1 MLTSV
6 NALFV
11 ALLTNCFVLH
21 PQEIKKLQRLRDQI
35 KTWQG
40 DSAIKDKTKLDA
52 NRKLIEGKMEKFK
65 VCEKETKTKAFSKE
79 GLAQDRTDPRQKQ
92 KEEINDWVKE
102 AITKLK
108 EQVEEMEA
116 EIESLNS
123 GKRKK
128 RAEENPRVAELKEH
142 MSRHDHHVQ
151 MLERVLR
158 AVYNDA
164 VVLREAKEL
173 KESVDYYIDSNQEP
187 DFYEDDEMYDSLN
200 LDALPTPAPASGR
213 KPAKNAGR
221 EEDEPQHNTP
231 SNSSDRGSARKGS
244 TATNSPKHGSASKG
258 RRSGGAS
265 QTGGRTVS
273 PKTDSKSTSSERQSP
288 THTGSANREALS
300 PRVFPGG
307 PLMSSVVKTGSAAAA
322 AKQATDPTPDPT
334 VRQIFRSTP
343 GPVEMPKAIPSP
355 VGSAPQSR
363 WNGVAPGS
371 SRETSSVGSPRA
383 QPGPSGAGGGLF
395 SRSPVTP
402 PAASSSDGR
411 RASATT
417 TAGVGSDLSSQASAL
432 DRAFLHLPEGSSSRP
447 PAARNG
453 TPNVPG
459 APRNPAQVPAS
470 FPQTPAGVFEKPE
483 IFLKFDPDTLFFIF
497 YYQQGTYQQYLAAQ
511 ELKRQGW
518 RFHKK
523 YLTWFQRHDEPKLTT
538 DEFENGTFI
547 YFDYANVVYQG
558 QGTGWCQRIKSE
570 FIFEYRYLED
580 ELV

>member
-1 MLTSV
+1 MY
-6 NALFV
+6 
-11 ALLTNCFVLH
+11 
-21 PQEIKKLQRLRDQI
+21 
-35 KTWQG
+35 
-40 DSAIKDKTKLDA
+40 
-52 NRKLIEGKMEKFK
+52 RKLIEGKMEKFK

-128 RAEENPRVAELKEH
+128 RAEENPRVSELKEH
-142 MSRHDHHVQ
+142 MGRHDHHVQ

-173 KESVDYYIDSNQEP
+173 KESVDYYIDSNQDP

-200 LDALPTPAPASGR
+200 LDALPAPAPSSGR
-213 KPAKNAGR
+213 KSAKQSGR
-221 EEDEPQHNTP
+221 EEDESHHNTP
-231 SNSSDRGSARKGS
+231 SNSSDRGSARKS
-244 TATNSPKHGSASKG
+244 SAATNSPKTHGSASKG
-258 RRSGGAS
+258 RNRGSAS
-265 QTGGRTVS
+265 QGGGRTIS
-273 PKTDSKSTSSERQSP
+273 PKTDSKSASSERQSP
-288 THTGSANREALS
+288 THTGSATRETLS

-322 AKQATDPTPDPT
+322 AKQATEPAPDPT

-343 GPVEMPKAIPSP
+343 GPAELPKSIPSP
-355 VGSAPQSR
+355 AGSLPQSR

-371 SRETSSVGSPRA
+371 SRESSTAGSLRA
-383 QPGPSGAGGGLF
+383 QAGPSGGGLF
-395 SRSPVTP
+395 GQLPATP
-402 PAASSSDGR
+402 PASAPVDAR
-411 RASATT
+411 RAS
-417 TAGVGSDLSSQASAL
+417 GASAPVPSAL
-432 DRAFLHLPEGSSSRP
+432 LGMAGASELAGQQSALNRAFLQMPDD
-447 PAARNG
+447 PAARQAASAAMAKRNAAA
-453 TPNVPG
+453 NVPG

-470 FPQTPAGVFEKPE
+470 FPQTAASVFEKQN

-523 YLTWFQRHDEPKLTT
+523 YLTWFQRHDEPKVTT